1 MSAAALIAAGLEA
14 AWRFVRNAASTAL
27 SERLDQVV
35 LLALLITAA
44 GGLGVIAGGGAPR
57 DSLHY
62 LYVVVVLGLLPLATT
77 MARGRSPRVR
87 AGATLM
93 AVLTALVVLLR
104 LSQTG

>member
-1 MSAAALIAAGLEA
+1 
-14 AWRFVRNAASTAL
+14 VRNAASTAL

-44 GGLGVIAGGGAPR
+44 GGLGVVAGGGAPR

-62 LYVVVVLGLLPLATT
+62 VYVVVVIGLLPLATT
-77 MARGRSPRVR
+77 LARGRSARVR
-87 AGATLM
+87 AGATVI
-93 AVLTALVVLLR
+93 AVLTALVVMVR

>member
-27 SERLDQVV
+27 SKRLDQVV

-44 GGLGVIAGGGAPR
+44 GGLGVVAGGGAPR

-87 AGATLM
+87 AGATVV
-93 AVLTALVVLLR
+93 AVLAALVVLLR